1 MSSQRSFARVSTFI
15 NGRLRR
21 LASGRDR
28 ALFHGSSPA
37 LTFSPQKLA
46 EAHLPEPL
54 LEFLLSLDNKLDTL
68 LSLASRPTMEQDFP
82 TAIQVM
88 EISASGL
95 SFISP
100 EQFSPGQ
107 RVETVLTLSQSP
119 LRMAS
124 ALGEVMRVKVEN
136 GERRNILEFTS
147 IRDRDR
153 ESIVQFVFQE
163 ERSQIRQAKWS

>member
-1 MSSQRSFARVSTFI
+1 MSGQRSFARVSTLI

-21 LASGRDR
+21 LAPGRDR
-28 ALFHGSSPA
+28 ALFHGSTSA

-54 LEFLLSLDNKLDTL
+54 LEFLLNLDAKLDML
-68 LSLASRPTMEQDFP
+68 LSLASRRTMEQDFP
-82 TAIQVM
+82 TEIQIV
-88 EISASGL
+88 EISAAGI
-95 SFISP
+95 SFGSP

-107 RVETVLTLSQSP
+107 RVEVVLTLSQAP

-124 ALGEVMRVKVEN
+124 ALGEIVRVRAED
-136 GERRNILEFTS
+136 GERRYVLEFTS

-153 ESIVQFVFQE
+153 ESVVQFVFQE